1 MNIKP
6 VIVNSPPGSGG
17 IFARELIRN
26 NLKTEMIW
34 PLHQLDGFK
43 KDTANIC
50 MIRNPY
56 DCLASGL
63 EAGFIDKDLRTQEE
77 LDWYISDTYNAALKV
92 LPLTLEIY
100 HKFLDACRDL
110 EYVTPISFE
119 FLIEHPEKFLK
130 YISKKF
136 EIDFVPESQRVSA
149 EDTKLLIASNESH
162 KTRVPRNTT
171 EMRKIIDSVVRE
183 DLAVQRVYERYLVL
197 KNTIQLTENML

>member
-1 MNIKP
+1 MNLTT
-6 VIVNSPPGSGG
+6 VIINSPPGSGG

-26 NLKTEMIW
+26 NLKAEMIW

-43 KDTANIC
+43 NDTVNIC
-50 MIRNPY
+50 MLRNPY

-77 LDWYISDTYNAALKV
+77 LDWYISDTHNAALTV
-92 LPLTLEIY
+92 LPYTLEIY

-110 EYVTPISFE
+110 EYVTPITFE
-119 FLIEHPEKFLK
+119 FLIDYPEKFLK
-130 YISKKF
+130 YISEKF
-136 EIDFVPESQRVSA
+136 EIDFVPESQRMSA

-162 KTRVPRNTT
+162 ETRVPRNTT

-183 DLAVQRVYERYLVL
+183 DIAVQRAYERYLVL
-197 KNTIQLTENML
+197 KDSIQSTENML